1 MLHPNVNARDS
12 MEWDLLDNDELVN
25 PDALKEEQAFEK
37 ICNLADCS
45 QMPAKNL
52 MKIKVKISSQT
63 EVFFWYI
70 YSIRCLFTDWL

>member
-12 MEWDLLDNDELVN
+12 MEWDLLDDDELVN

-45 QMPAKNL
+45 Q
-52 MKIKVKISSQT
+52 ISIMQNQIYSCQSD
-63 EVFFWYI
+63 FFWL
-70 YSIRCLFTDWL
+70 RFCMVPLGLL

>member
-1 MLHPNVNARDS
+1 
-12 MEWDLLDNDELVN
+12 MEWVLSPPDELVN

-37 ICNLADCS
+37 LCNLADCS

-63 EVFFWYI
+63 EVFLV